1 MSLARL
7 LVDDSAVT
15 TDLDGLT
22 AVTLLRRHELDAA
35 VAVPMVVPVDKR
47 RHPLAGLVLAGKW
60 PSRVIRPVLRC
71 AEQRFGVGVVI
82 ADARPR
88 ERPEHAQFL
97 KTAFQRGRTH
107 GVAVV
112 GMEDQRLGS
121 ALADPLSQAGPTHHI
136 RCNGWIFS
144 LGDCQQR

>member
-1 MSLARL
+1 VSLASL

-35 VAVPMVVPVDKR
+35 VVVPMVVPIDKR
-47 RHPLAGLVLAGKW
+47 RDPLAGLVLAGKW

-71 AEQRFGVGVVI
+71 AKQRFGVGVVI

-88 ERPEHAQFL
+88 ERSQHAQL
-97 KTAFQRGRTH
+97 FQ
-107 GVAVV
+107 
-112 GMEDQRLGS
+112 S
-121 ALADPLSQAGPTHHI
+121 ARAA
-136 RCNGWIFS
+136 
-144 LGDCQQR
+144 